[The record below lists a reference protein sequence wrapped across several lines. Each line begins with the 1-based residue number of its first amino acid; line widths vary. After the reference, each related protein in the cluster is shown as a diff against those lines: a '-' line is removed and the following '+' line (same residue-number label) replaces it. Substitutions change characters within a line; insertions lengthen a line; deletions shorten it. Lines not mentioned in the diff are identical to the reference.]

1 MAQTGIYGPSTFQRN
16 VTLANLVLT
25 LVQVGPAAT
34 VTKDKGQIVSSVTW
48 NAGTSAWDVVFS
60 NTYVDI
66 DAQITLS
73 ASAGQNLV
81 LELTA
86 AAANGMSFKL
96 FDLDVAGGGA
106 GAAYVAGDVT
116 AYISLALAA

>member
-1 MAQTGIYGPSTFQRN
+1 MAQTGIYGPATFQRN

-25 LVQVGPAAT
+25 LESAGPLVT

-48 NAGTSAWDVVFS
+48 NGGTSAWDVVFS